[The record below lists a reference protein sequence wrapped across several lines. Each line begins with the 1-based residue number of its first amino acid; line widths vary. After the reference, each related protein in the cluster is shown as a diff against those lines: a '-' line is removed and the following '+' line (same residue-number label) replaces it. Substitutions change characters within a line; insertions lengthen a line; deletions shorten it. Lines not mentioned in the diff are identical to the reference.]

1 MSENPGEWANRAL
14 LAGDSG
20 DPCLWM
26 GGPVTRGELAT
37 LVDARQGLL
46 ESAGL
51 RPGGTAA
58 IRLPPSLE
66 YVAVLLA
73 AWRIGAQV
81 SLLDHRLV
89 RREVDNALDR
99 LAPQVVVTA
108 DSAAT
113 APMMGYA
120 QAVARAQPRPG
131 GRAATTPHVLI
142 QLSSGST
149 GPSKVIA
156 RTAADLLAELGRY
169 AQLEEYPRRGER
181 IVVLASMVHV
191 LGLVGGL
198 LHGLHSGAEL
208 VFPDRLTAMSIRA
221 AVAAGTEP
229 TTVLGVPFHAELL
242 TTGGGPLPPLRR
254 MVVAGELVRPW
265 LPARFTATYGVPL
278 GTMYGMTE
286 LGVIATDLSGR
297 NAPAVAPAPG
307 MSLRVADGELLVAM
321 PASPYI
327 GLIDDTRWADG
338 WLRTRDAARIDQATG
353 LVTILGRLDSQI
365 SVGGL
370 KVDLTEVEQ
379 TLCALPGVDSAV
391 VTYDGTIEAYL
402 VLRED
407 GHISGVEAALADQLA
422 PFKRPRRLRVLSAMP
437 RTATGKVSRD
447 HAVLRAAAEAQSAE
461 AQPAVTP

>member
-1 MSENPGEWANRAL
+1 MAENPGEWASGAL
-14 LAGDSG
+14 LDGDPA

-26 GGPVTRGELAT
+26 GGPVTRGELAS
-37 LVDARQGLL
+37 LVDARQCLL

-108 DSAAT
+108 DSVAT
-113 APMMGYA
+113 APMAGYS
-120 QAVARAQPRPG
+120 QAVARAQARPG
-131 GRAATTPHVLI
+131 GRPAATPHVLI

-198 LHGLHSGAEL
+198 LHGLHAGAEL
-208 VFPDRLTAMSIRA
+208 VFPDRLTATSIRA
-221 AVAAGTEP
+221 AVAAGPEP

-242 TTGGGPLPPLRR
+242 TTGGGPLPSLRR

-265 LPARFTATYGVPL
+265 LPVRFTGIYGVPL

-307 MSLRVADGELLVAM
+307 MSLRVADGELLVQM
-321 PASPYI
+321 PASPYV
-327 GLIDDTRWADG
+327 GLVDDARWADG
-338 WLRTRDAARIDQATG
+338 WLRTRDAASVDQATG

-379 TLCALPGVDSAV
+379 ALCALPGVDSAV
-391 VTYDGTIEAYL
+391 VAYDGTIEAYL

-407 GHISGVEAALADQLA
+407 GQVSGVEAALAERLA
-422 PFKRPRRLRVLSAMP
+422 PYKRPRRLRVLSAMP
-437 RTATGKVSRD
+437 RTATGKISRD
-447 HAVLRAAAEAQSAE
+447 HAVLRAAAEAQ
-461 AQPAVTP
+461 PAVTP